1 MRFRQIQIPSD
12 DREKYPML
20 DFNAPTVSSAR
31 RFAWFILVGL
41 LAAWGSAVTAPATLA
56 HEVWVEIDP
65 SARVGEEAEVRVY
78 WGHAGNKETGERLAA
93 QHGKLTAYVRSP
105 RGRDVLKLA
114 AEDDGFVGKFTPA
127 APGYYVAGADL
138 QVGIID
144 RQVHSIPANTRI
156 AMYGKAITR
165 VAGEALEAPAPLGLE
180 VEIVPVAPARQPA
193 VGDLI
198 TVRVLHKGQPVGGR
212 QVLVTAS
219 TSGSRTPTDD
229 ERVQNW
235 EWSNQAMA
243 DPKTGEATFP
253 LIVAGQHLFMVRYV
267 DETPGT
273 YQGPRNDSSDFSHLR
288 PGDTYERTMHVSTL
302 TLQVNEARR

>member
-1 MRFRQIQIPSD
+1 
-12 DREKYPML
+12 ML
-20 DFNAPTVSSAR
+20 DFNAGTRLSAKR
-31 RFAWFILVGL
+31 VAGFIFVGL
-41 LAAWGSAVTAPATLA
+41 LAAWSPFVFAPAAYA
-56 HEVWVEIDP
+56 HEVWVETDT

-93 QHGKLTAYVRSP
+93 QHGKLTAYVQSP
-105 RGRDVLKLA
+105 LGRDVLKLGG
-114 AEDDGFVGKFTPA
+114 EDDGFVAKFTPA
-127 APGYYVAGADL
+127 APGYYVAGVDL

-165 VAGEALEAPAPLGLE
+165 VAGEVLEAPAPLGLE
-180 VEIVPVAPARQPA
+180 LEIVPVAPARQPV

-219 TSGSRTPTDD
+219 TSGGRVPTDD

-253 LIVAGQHLFMVRYV
+253 LIVAGQHLILVRYV

-302 TLQVNEARR
+302 TVQVNEARR

>member
-1 MRFRQIQIPSD
+1 
-12 DREKYPML
+12 ML
-20 DFNAPTVSSAR
+20 DFNAGTRLSAKR
-31 RFAWFILVGL
+31 VAGFIFVGL
-41 LAAWGSAVTAPATLA
+41 LAAWSPFVFAPAAYA
-56 HEVWVEIDP
+56 HEVWVETDT

-93 QHGKLTAYVRSP
+93 QHGKLTAYVQSP
-105 RGRDVLKLA
+105 LGRDVLKLGG
-114 AEDDGFVGKFTPA
+114 EDDGFVAKFTPA
-127 APGYYVAGADL
+127 APGYYVAGVDL

-165 VAGEALEAPAPLGLE
+165 VAGEVLEAPAPLGLE
-180 VEIVPVAPARQPA
+180 LEIVPVAPARQPV

-219 TSGSRTPTDD
+219 TSGGRVPADD

-253 LIVAGQHLFMVRYV
+253 LIVAGQHLILVRYV

-302 TLQVNEARR
+302 TVQVNEARR